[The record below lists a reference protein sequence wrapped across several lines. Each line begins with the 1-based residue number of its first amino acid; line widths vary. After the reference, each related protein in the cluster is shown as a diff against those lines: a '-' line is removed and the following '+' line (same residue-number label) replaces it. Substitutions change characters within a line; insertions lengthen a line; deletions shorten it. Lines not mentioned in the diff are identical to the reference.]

1 MTPSIPLEAG
11 SPAALWLWAGQAI
24 YRGPSLHLDAHST
37 AVDCLAV
44 GVDAPFTLEAEG
56 VARTVRSALIPP
68 RRAHRVIAGGDHM
81 MFCYLDP
88 GSPGARACR
97 DRMTLWDNAFGL
109 NHREEAALAAAAAR
123 DRPDA
128 RSLADLVGSAPH
140 PPLDDR
146 IAAAMATLL
155 AHPAHD
161 CASLAL
167 GSVMREARCVDDS
180 LASLAHEFTA
190 ERFAAAAHL
199 SESRFLHL
207 FAAQAGTSFRR
218 YRLWARMLGVG
229 RAIAKGENLTVASID
244 AGFAS
249 PSHFS
254 DAFHNLFGL
263 SASALLA
270 TGVRI
275 VVLDDAGGIES
286 KSRSC

>member
-1 MTPSIPLEAG
+1 MRPSTAPETGG
-11 SPAALWLWAGQAI
+11 SAALWLWAGQAI
-24 YRGPSLHLDAHST
+24 YRGPSLRLDAHST

-44 GVDAPFTLEAEG
+44 GVDAPFTLESDG
-56 VARTVRSALIPP
+56 VASTVRSALIPP
-68 RRAHRVIAGGDHM
+68 RRVHRVVAGGDHM

-88 GSPGARACR
+88 GSLRARACR
-97 DRMTLWDNAFGL
+97 ERMTLWDNDFGL
-109 NHREEAALAAAAAR
+109 NHREEAALAAAAR
-123 DRPDA
+123 DRPEA
-128 RSLADLVGSAPH
+128 RSLADLVGSAPY

-146 IAAAMATLL
+146 VAAAMATLL
-155 AHPAHD
+155 AHP
-161 CASLAL
+161 
-167 GSVMREARCVDDS
+167 
-180 LASLAHEFTA
+180 AHEFTA

-229 RAIAKGENLTVASID
+229 RAIAKGENLTTASID

-254 DAFHNLFGL
+254 DAFHTLFGL
-263 SASALLA
+263 SATALLA

-286 KSRSC
+286 RTRAC

>member
-1 MTPSIPLEAG
+1 MTPSTPPEAG
-11 SPAALWLWAGQAI
+11 WPAALWLWAGQAI
-24 YRGPSLHLDAHST
+24 YRGPSLRLDAHST

-44 GVDAPFTLEAEG
+44 GVDAPFTLESDG

-68 RRAHRVIAGGDHM
+68 RRVHRVVAGGDHM

-88 GSPGARACR
+88 GSLRARACR
-97 DRMTLWDNAFGL
+97 ERMTLWDHDFGL
-109 NHREEAALAAAAAR
+109 NHREEAALAAAAGR
-123 DRPDA
+123 DRPEA

-146 IAAAMATLL
+146 VAAAMATLL
-155 AHPAHD
+155 AHP
-161 CASLAL
+161 
-167 GSVMREARCVDDS
+167 
-180 LASLAHEFTA
+180 AHEFTA

-229 RAIAKGENLTVASID
+229 RAIAKGENLTTASID

-254 DAFHNLFGL
+254 DAFHTLFGL
-263 SASALLA
+263 SATALLA

-286 KSRSC
+286 RTRTC

>member
-1 MTPSIPLEAG
+1 MTPSTPPQAG
-11 SPAALWLWAGQAI
+11 SPATLWLWAGQAI
-24 YRGPSLHLDAHST
+24 YRGPSLRLDAHST

-44 GVDAPFTLEAEG
+44 GVDAPFTLEADS

-68 RRAHRVIAGGDHM
+68 RRVHRVIAGGENM

-97 DRMTLWDNAFGL
+97 NRMTLWDNDFGL
-109 NHREEAALAAAAAR
+109 NHREETALAVAAAR

-128 RSLADLVGSAPH
+128 RSLADLAGSAPH

-146 IAAAMATLL
+146 VAATMATLL
-155 AHPAHD
+155 AHP
-161 CASLAL
+161 
-167 GSVMREARCVDDS
+167 
-180 LASLAHEFTA
+180 AHEFTA

-207 FAAQAGTSFRR
+207 FAVQAGTSFRR

-254 DAFHNLFGL
+254 DAFHTLFGL
-263 SASALLA
+263 SATALLA

-275 VVLDDAGGIES
+275 VVLDDAGGIEPVA
-286 KSRSC
+286 RTC